1 MNTTM
6 AIDTGLSILPIL
18 SLLFTFIPFVFV
30 IWFMIKLISLQKE
43 RNRLLANIADKLDK
57 TRN

>member
-6 AIDTGLSILPIL
+6 AIDTRLSILPIL

-30 IWFMIKLISLQKE
+30 IWFMIKLIILQKE

>member
-1 MNTTM
+1 M
-6 AIDTGLSILPIL
+6 AINTGLSILPIL
-18 SLLFTFIPFVFV
+18 SVLFTFIPLVLF

-57 TRN
+57 TSN